1 VFIERKTHH
10 AVWLDGASVK
20 DRFRIDEDQVNS
32 FVSGQYTAD
41 QIANELRMKGTDEN
55 IIKDTHFIGS
65 GVQTSFREK
74 KLEPVLRVFYNRTA
88 FQLPDSQK
96 LRISLDTDLT
106 FIREDRLDGV
116 QRRRNPTNNWRR
128 TDVGID
134 NPFPYLKDPEIL
146 RFPYAVL
153 ETKLQT
159 HLGQEPPAWLT
170 SLIEGHLVHEV
181 PRFSKYLH
189 GACHFFRDNLPLL
202 PWWLSEMNV
211 DIRKPRAENIGL
223 TRSRSF
229 KPLIDGRYRRAM
241 IEEKERL
248 NKEAVMNDGTTS
260 LPSMNKQG
268 AQELNRRRSASI
280 DEKTAAAW
288 RPTNN
293 SSKHEEFTLIEL
305 NSSPNISTPPKI
317 PPPLAQ
323 NSLPRD
329 KFPSNN
335 SNNNNNSRFIS
346 ANDPYSKGLPPP
358 APINKFYSA
367 PGENINGSTGRL
379 MPPNDIVFKKKL
391 GTPVD
396 SMILDDD
403 LEAGKGKKDRVKVK
417 VEPKTFFANE
427 RTFIAWLQFC
437 ALLLTVALNLLNF
450 GDSVSRIVGGVFI
463 GLSAAIAIYAL
474 YRFEKRAWYVYFI
487 IVFIDQA
494 TNIHV
499 LKQDDQSS

>member
-1 VFIERKTHH
+1 M
-10 AVWLDGASVK
+10 DGASVK
-20 DRFRIDEDQVNS
+20 DRFRINEDQVNA

-41 QIANELRMKGTDEN
+41 QIADELRMKGTEESIVN
-55 IIKDTHFIGS
+55 DTHFIGS
-65 GVQTSFREK
+65 GVQTSFKEK

-106 FIREDRLDGV
+106 FIREDHLDGV
-116 QRRRNPTNNWRR
+116 QRRQNNNWRR
-128 TDVGID
+128 KDVGID
-134 NPFPYLKDPEIL
+134 NPFPYLNDHEIL

-170 SLIEGHLVHEV
+170 SLVEGHLVHEV

-189 GACHFFRDNLPLL
+189 GACHFFKERLALL

-241 IEEKERL
+241 IEDKERK
-248 NKEAVMNDGTTS
+248 NKEAVINNNGVPPVPALDKK
-260 LPSMNKQG
+260 N
-268 AQELNRRRSASI
+268 AQQLNRRRSI
-280 DEKTAAAW
+280 EVDEKTAAQW

-293 SSKHEEFTLIEL
+293 TKTEEFTLIEL
-305 NSSPNISTPPKI
+305 NSNISSTAPKI
-317 PPPLAQ
+317 PSPMAQPL
-323 NSLPRD
+323 LPRD
-329 KFPSNN
+329 RFASNN
-335 SNNNNNSRFIS
+335 PQR
-346 ANDPYSKGLPPP
+346 YSQADLSPP
-358 APINKFYSA
+358 APITKFYSA
-367 PGENINGSTGRL
+367 PGENINGSSGRL
-379 MPPNDIVFKKKL
+379 MPPSNDIVFKKQL
-391 GTPVD
+391 GTPVEA
-396 SMILDDD
+396 LDD
-403 LEAGKGKKDRVKVK
+403 LEANDGRRAKMKVK

-450 GDSVSRIVGGVFI
+450 GDRVSRVIGGVFI
-463 GLSAAIAIYAL
+463 SLSAAIAIYAL
-474 YRFEKRAWYVYFI
+474 YRFEKRAWYVDDMR
-487 IVFIDQA
+487 VFLF
-494 TNIHV
+494 TRY
-499 LKQDDQSS
+499 